1 MLSNRKRKAAA
12 VTAAALGIAILFSVF
27 HTGMASFFRGEAV
40 ISVCGD
46 ILLDRG
52 VADALEQNGEDYP
65 YGEVSAA
72 FRKDD
77 VTVANLECPLTN
89 QSGGAMKSPRFV
101 FKADPVNAKA
111 LKAAGFD
118 VLLLAN
124 NHTMDYLSAG
134 LTDTMKALDGAG
146 LSYAGAGVSEEEI
159 RPCFLT
165 KNGVRIGILSYSS
178 LPPEGFVYDGS
189 RATIAYARAGY
200 LDGMK
205 RDIAKAAEQCD
216 FLIVFFHWGTEFTH
230 KVSSLQAEIA
240 HAAVDAGAG
249 AVVGT
254 HPHVLQGKETYR
266 GAPIYYSIGNFV
278 FDSQTE
284 EGTDEAMVLQ
294 FTVSKKGIVFTEELP
309 VVIEDCRPQFAQG
322 QEAETI
328 RSDLNLYS
336 SMIQP

>member
-1 MLSNRKRKAAA
+1 MLNNRKRKAAA

-27 HTGMASFFRGEAV
+27 HTRMARFFRGEAV

-52 VADALEQNGEDYP
+52 VAEVLEQNGEDYP

-77 VTVANLECPLTN
+77 VTIANLECPLTN
-89 QSGGAMKSPRFV
+89 QSSGAMKSPRFV
-101 FKADPVNAKA
+101 FKADPGNAKV

-146 LSYAGAGVSEEEI
+146 LSYTGAGINEEEI
-159 RPCFLT
+159 RPCFLS

-189 RATIAYARAGY
+189 SATIAYARAGY

-309 VVIEDCRPQFAQG
+309 VVIEDCRPQFADEQK
-322 QEAETI
+322 AESI
-328 RSDLNLYS
+328 RSDLIRYS
-336 SMIQP
+336 SITQS